1 MSTCRNENH
10 KFTTNTSNVFESVN
24 IDVVKKMLAPLR
36 TGNYPVVQ
44 LPHYVDAMKTVVF
57 NHFSTETV
65 RNLAT
70 FLVSTLKQSK

>member
-1 MSTCRNENH
+1 MLLWT
-10 KFTTNTSNVFESVN
+10 FDDV
-24 IDVVKKMLAPLR
+24 DVVKKMLAPLR

-70 FLVSTLKQSK
+70 FLVSTLKQSKRHLLFLHL

>member
-1 MSTCRNENH
+1 MFGSYGTHANC
-10 KFTTNTSNVFESVN
+10 KIPLFATT

>member
-1 MSTCRNENH
+1 
-10 KFTTNTSNVFESVN
+10 
-24 IDVVKKMLAPLR
+24 MLAPLR

-70 FLVSTLKQSK
+70 FLVSTLKQSKQFDIWD

>member
-1 MSTCRNENH
+1 MPH
-10 KFTTNTSNVFESVN
+10 ANTDCKIPLIALL

-70 FLVSTLKQSK
+70 FLVSTLKQSKGFDI